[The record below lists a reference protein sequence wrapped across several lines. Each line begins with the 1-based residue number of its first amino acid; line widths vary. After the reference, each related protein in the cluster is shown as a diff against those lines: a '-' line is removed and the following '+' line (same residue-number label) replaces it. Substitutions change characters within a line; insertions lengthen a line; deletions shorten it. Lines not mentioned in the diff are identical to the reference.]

1 MNAHLSRQ
9 IASASESAA
18 HLSAL
23 EAAHHEV
30 ESCVSRFEAI
40 IAEMLSDVGQFNAAR
55 LRLRQANMAR
65 TQAALDASRYL
76 IRADNPQTELLNLK
90 QRVLDHSQSISKHV
104 QSWDVQ
110 RIQNDWGGYCQAT
123 RRILRGV
130 DELVA
135 LEKRLLCSPLRDRLR
150 R

>member
-9 IASASESAA
+9 IASGSEAA
-18 HLSAL
+18 THLCAL

-30 ESCVSRFEAI
+30 ESCVIRFEGI
-40 IAEMLSDVGQFNAAR
+40 IAEKLSDVGQFSAAR

-65 TQAALDASRYL
+65 TQVALDASRYL
-76 IRADNPQTELLNLK
+76 VRIDRPQSELLDLQ

-110 RIQNDWGGYCQAT
+110 KIKNEWEGYCRAT

-130 DELVA
+130 HELVA
-135 LEKRLLCSPLRDRLR
+135 LEKKLLCSSLRDHLR
-150 R
+150 G

>member
-1 MNAHLSRQ
+1 MSSYLSHQ
-9 IASASESAA
+9 IANGSESAA
-18 HLSAL
+18 HLSRL

-40 IAEMLSDVGQFNAAR
+40 IAGLLSDIGKFSAAR

-65 TQAALDASRYL
+65 TQVVLDACRYL
-76 IRADNPQTELLNLK
+76 IRSDDPQPQISDLQHRALE
-90 QRVLDHSQSISKHV
+90 HSQSISKHV

-110 RIQNDWGGYCQAT
+110 RIQNDWDGYCRAT
-123 RRILRGV
+123 RRILRSGH
-130 DELVA
+130 EIVA

-150 R
+150 C

>member
-1 MNAHLSRQ
+1 MNAHLSCR
-9 IASASESAA
+9 IAGGRESNA
-18 HLSAL
+18 HLCAL

-30 ESCVSRFEAI
+30 ETCVNNFEAI
-40 IAEMLSDVGQFNAAR
+40 IAGTLSDVGQFSAAR

-65 TQAALDASRYL
+65 TQAVLSASQYL
-76 IRADNPQTELLNLK
+76 IRTDPDPALSEL
-90 QRVLDHSQSISKHV
+90 QRSVLDHSQSISKHV

-110 RIQNDWGGYCQAT
+110 RIQNDWAGYRQAT

-130 DELVA
+130 YELLT
-135 LEKRLLCSPLRDRLR
+135 LEKALLCSPLRDGLR